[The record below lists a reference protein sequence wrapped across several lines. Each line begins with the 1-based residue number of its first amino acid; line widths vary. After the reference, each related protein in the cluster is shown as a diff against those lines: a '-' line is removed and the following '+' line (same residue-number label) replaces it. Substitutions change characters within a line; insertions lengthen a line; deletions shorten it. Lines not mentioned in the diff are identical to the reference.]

1 MEQKRNEKESMPE
14 FKALQNRQIIAIAV
28 ALFLVLLAAVL
39 YKRPDLLGEF
49 SKSAL
54 YGAQITII
62 GSFIVYTALNWR
74 CPSCNKYL
82 GRNLHQLRCRKCRT
96 RLQ

>member
-1 MEQKRNEKESMPE
+1 MERNRNDNESVIH
-14 FKALQNRQIIAIAV
+14 FRALQSRQIIAIAV
-28 ALFLVLLAAVL
+28 ALFLVLLVAVL

-49 SKSAL
+49 SKSEL

-62 GSFIVYTALNWR
+62 ASFIVYTALNWR
-74 CPSCNKYL
+74 CPSCRNYL
-82 GRNLHQLRCRKCRT
+82 GRNLHQVRCRKCGT